1 LKNPVSISKK
11 RWSFDM
17 DENIDELEDHFCKK
31 VEPTEGEAIKLE
43 HVMMEKVSI

>member
-1 LKNPVSISKK
+1 
-11 RWSFDM
+11 M